1 MQTIT
6 EIRQLLD
13 ARGIRPKHRLGQNF
27 LHDHNQLRR
36 IVAAGGVGQ
45 GDLVLEVG
53 PGTGT
58 LTEALVEAG
67 SEVVCA
73 ELDEDMAA
81 IVESRL
87 GDRIRLVRGD
97 CLDRRRHL
105 APAILEALE
114 GRPFHLVA
122 NLPYQAATPLMMD
135 LLLRR
140 PTCLGQVALIQ
151 KEVADRLAASAGG
164 REYGPISILTA
175 ILGSIERVATVPPG
189 CFWPAPKVVSAVV
202 SITPRPDH
210 GVEHPERFAD
220 FVGELFRTR
229 RKQVGATLNRMKIAA
244 PVGLDGAR
252 RPESMSPEELLQLF
266 RDVGCPEVRPGVE
279 DQADRRG

>member
-1 MQTIT
+1 MQTLS
-6 EIRQLLD
+6 EIRALLE
-13 ARGIRPKHRLGQNF
+13 ARGVRPKHRLGQNF

-36 IVAAGGVGQ
+36 IVAAADVSA

-58 LTEALVEAG
+58 LTEALVEAEA
-67 SEVVCA
+67 EVVSV
-73 ELDEDMAA
+73 ELDEDMAR
-81 IVESRL
+81 IVEARL
-87 GDRIRLVRGD
+87 GDRIILLRGD

-105 APAILEALE
+105 SPEILETL
-114 GRPFHLVA
+114 GDRPFRLVA

-151 KEVADRLAASAGG
+151 KEVADRLAANAGG

-175 ILGSIERVATVPPG
+175 ALGSISRVGNVPPG

-202 SITPRPDH
+202 SILPRPNH

-229 RKQVGATLNRMKIAA
+229 RKQIGATLNRMKIAA
-244 PVGLDGAR
+244 PVDLDVTR
-252 RPESMSPEELLQLF
+252 RPESMPPHELLQLF
-266 RDVGCPEVRPGVE
+266 RDVGLPAVRSE
-279 DQADRRG
+279 A

>member
-1 MQTIT
+1 MQTLS
-6 EIRQLLD
+6 EIRALLE
-13 ARGIRPKHRLGQNF
+13 ARGVRPKHRLGQNF

-36 IVAAGGVGQ
+36 IVAAADVSE

-58 LTEALVEAG
+58 LTETLVEAG
-67 SEVVCA
+67 AEVVSV
-73 ELDEDMAA
+73 ELDEDMAT

-87 GDRIRLVRGD
+87 GDRITLLRGD

-105 APAILEALE
+105 SPEILEVL
-114 GRPFHLVA
+114 GDRPFRLVA

-140 PTCLGQVALIQ
+140 PTCQGQVALIQ
-151 KEVADRLAASAGG
+151 KEVADRLAAGSGG

-175 ILGSIERVATVPPG
+175 ALGGIERVGNVPPG

-229 RKQVGATLNRMKIAA
+229 RKQIGATLNRMKIAA
-244 PVGLDGAR
+244 PVDLDGAR
-252 RPESMSPEELLQLF
+252 RPESMAPDELIQLF
-266 RDVGCPEVRPGVE
+266 RDVGSPEVRTESG
-279 DQADRRG
+279 

>member
-1 MQTIT
+1 MQTLS
-6 EIRQLLD
+6 EIRALLE
-13 ARGIRPKHRLGQNF
+13 ARGVRPKHRLGQNF

-36 IVAAGGVGQ
+36 IVAAADVSA

-58 LTEALVEAG
+58 LTEALVEAEA
-67 SEVVCA
+67 EVVSV
-73 ELDEDMAA
+73 ELDEDMAR
-81 IVESRL
+81 IVEARL
-87 GDRIRLVRGD
+87 GDRITLLRGD

-105 APAILEALE
+105 SPEILETL
-114 GRPFHLVA
+114 GDRPFRLVA

-151 KEVADRLAASAGG
+151 KEVADRLAANAGG

-175 ILGSIERVATVPPG
+175 ALGSISRVGNVPPG

-202 SITPRPDH
+202 SILPRPNH

-229 RKQVGATLNRMKIAA
+229 RKQIGATLNRMKIAA
-244 PVGLDGAR
+244 PVDLDVTR
-252 RPESMSPEELLQLF
+252 RPESMPPHELLQLF
-266 RDVGCPEVRPGVE
+266 RDVGLPAVRSE
-279 DQADRRG
+279 A

>member
-1 MQTIT
+1 MQTLT

-13 ARGIRPKHRLGQNF
+13 ARGVRPKHRLGQNF

-36 IVAAGGVGQ
+36 IVAAAGVEE

-58 LTEALVEAG
+58 LTETLVDAG
-67 SEVVCA
+67 CRVICA

-87 GDRIRLVRGD
+87 GDRITLVRGD

-105 APAILEALE
+105 APELLDVLG
-114 GRPFHLVA
+114 GRPFRLVA

-140 PTCLGQVALIQ
+140 PTCRGQVALIQ
-151 KEVADRLAASAGG
+151 KEVADRLAASPGG

-175 ILGSIERVATVPPG
+175 TLGDIERVGTVPPG

-229 RKQVGATLNRMKIAA
+229 RKQIGATLNRMKIAV
-244 PVGLDGAR
+244 PVGLDAAR
-252 RPESMSPEELLQLF
+252 RPESMSPEELLELH
-266 RDVGCPEVRPGVE
+266 RAVGLPEVRSGIGDPT
-279 DQADRRG
+279 DRRG

>member
-1 MQTIT
+1 MQTLS
-6 EIRQLLD
+6 EIRALLE
-13 ARGIRPKHRLGQNF
+13 ARGVRPKHRLGQNF

-36 IVAAGGVGQ
+36 IVAAADVSA

-58 LTEALVEAG
+58 LTEALVEAEA
-67 SEVVCA
+67 EVVSV
-73 ELDEDMAA
+73 ELDEDMAR
-81 IVESRL
+81 IVEARL
-87 GDRIRLVRGD
+87 GDRITLLQGD

-105 APAILEALE
+105 SPEIREILAD
-114 GRPFHLVA
+114 RPFRLVA

-151 KEVADRLAASAGG
+151 KEVADRLAANAGG

-175 ILGSIERVATVPPG
+175 TFGSISRVGNVPPG

-202 SITPRPDH
+202 SIKPRPDH

-229 RKQVGATLNRMKIAA
+229 RKQIGATLNRMKIAA
-244 PVGLDGAR
+244 PVDLDGTR
-252 RPESMSPEELLQLF
+252 RPESMSPDELLELF
-266 RDVGCPEVRPGVE
+266 RDVGLPVVRPE
-279 DQADRRG
+279 A

>member
-1 MQTIT
+1 MQTLT
-6 EIRQLLD
+6 EIRQLLA

-36 IVAAGGVGQ
+36 IVAAGSVAP

-58 LTEALVEAG
+58 LTETLVDAG
-67 SEVVCA
+67 AEVVCS

-87 GDRIRLVRGD
+87 GDRITLVRGD
-97 CLDRRRHL
+97 CLDRARHL
-105 APAILEALE
+105 SPAILDALA
-114 GRPFHLVA
+114 GRPFKLVA

-135 LLLRR
+135 LLVRR
-140 PTCLGQVALIQ
+140 PSCRGQVALIQ
-151 KEVADRLAASAGG
+151 KEVADRLAAGPGG
-164 REYGPISILTA
+164 REYGPISVLTA
-175 ILGSIERVATVPPG
+175 MLGSIERVSTVPPG
-189 CFWPAPKVVSAVV
+189 CFWPAPKVTSAVV

-210 GVEHPERFAD
+210 GIADPEAFGD

-229 RKQVGATLNRMKIAA
+229 RKQLGATLARMGLS
-244 PVGLDGAR
+244 PPEGLDPTA
-252 RPESMSPEELLQLF
+252 RPESLSPQALLDLHL
-266 RDVGCPEVRPGVE
+266 
-279 DQADRRG
+279 ATS